1 MSSNKTQGKFV
12 HTEDWTAEHT
22 QLADDKELFDSLKFD
37 GLMVDVDGQPREL
50 RRCPA
55 CLSTFAGP
63 PIPWHRAFAVLRE
76 QAQKFDASLDLIAR
90 AFHETPGA
98 DVAVHSV
105 PPRSYP

>member
-1 MSSNKTQGKFV
+1 MNIPNMQGKFV
-12 HTEDWTAEHT
+12 HTEDWTAEHK

-37 GLMVDVDGQPREL
+37 GLMVDVDGKPREL

-76 QAQKFDASLDLIAR
+76 QAQKFDTSLDLIAR
-90 AFHETPGA
+90 AFHKTPGS
-98 DVAVHSV
+98 DVAVHSIV
-105 PPRSYP
+105 PHSDT